1 MFANVAVGLIFNLW
15 SQTKMSKD
23 SVTITGVNKKQ
34 IKLLDKMWSIDEYDE
49 YLSWKRGISTSDQR
63 EVELLEQL
71 LLLNDIDSIA
81 EEDIS
86 DAQQLLMTFSMG
98 KG

>member
-81 EEDIS
+81 EEDLS